1 MSEGEVE
8 HFTDIAEIPSI
19 LCGVGEGRDDRS
31 LALWTVHFLVFQCLT
46 LSLSEV
52 AMDFASTPDFLD
64 GEVELVI
71 L

>member
-1 MSEGEVE
+1 
-8 HFTDIAEIPSI
+8 
-19 LCGVGEGRDDRS
+19 

-64 GEVELVI
+64 GEAELVI